1 MKAYIVTYHRPTND
15 PLSSRQY
22 RLFLDLDGVLVDFEM
37 GVLKTTGRLPMQLQL
52 SKMWAHLEHTPNFF
66 EHLPWTKD
74 GQLLWSTTQHLQPFI
89 LTGLPRGQWAAEQ
102 KRAWCKREL
111 GVDVPVLT
119 CPSKDKAD
127 IAWRHLLAHQTPV
140 LIDDRTKYQTRW
152 EQSGGVFIHHTSA
165 ESSIAVLHQLQIL
178 CD

>member
-1 MKAYIVTYHRPTND
+1 MSYHRPKRD
-15 PLSSRQY
+15 PSPSRQY
-22 RLFLDLDGVLVDFEM
+22 QLFLDLDGVLVDFEM

-52 SKMWAHLEHTPNFF
+52 SKMWTRLERTPSFF
-66 EHLPWTKD
+66 EHLPWTHD
-74 GQLLWSTTQHLQPFI
+74 GQNLWTSTQHLQPFI
-89 LTGLPRGQWAAEQ
+89 LTGLPRGEWAAAQ

-111 GVDVPVLT
+111 GVNVPVLT

-140 LIDDRTKYQTRW
+140 LIDDRTKHQTRW

-165 ESSIAVLHQLQIL
+165 ASSIAALYALNIL
-178 CD
+178 SD